1 MNDEKLTELGALAA
15 QAEGMEAAQDEGA
28 ANQWSEQA
36 KEGQP
41 SVSNA
46 QLLDGAFQL
55 ARDTGCIVF
64 DLQSPKA
71 VMTDETC
78 GQLGA
83 AWGAVCD
90 KKGWN
95 LAGVMGDYAAEVTAF
110 VMTATLIMKLRRV
123 VGDELAVKAER
134 EAEKQRAAE
143 SETVVNV

>member
-1 MNDEKLTELGALAA
+1 MSDEKLTELGALAA
-15 QAEGMEAAQDEGA
+15 QAEGMEAAEA
-28 ANQWSEQA
+28 AEAAAAQGEA
-36 KEGQP
+36 PEAAP

-71 VMTDETC
+71 VLTDETC

-143 SETVVNV
+143 AATVVNV